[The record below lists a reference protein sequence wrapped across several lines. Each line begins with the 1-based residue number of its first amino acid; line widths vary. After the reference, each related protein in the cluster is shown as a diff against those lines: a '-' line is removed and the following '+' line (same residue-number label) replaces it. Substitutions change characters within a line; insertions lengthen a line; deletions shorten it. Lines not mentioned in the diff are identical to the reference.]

1 MSPSVVEPDA
11 RVSQPEASSGNIVPF
26 RRKSPDE
33 ESSAP
38 SSVDLVSTH
47 ESEVQGVAQAQESV
61 AALEAPSPERGLAQS
76 QAVNGHAKPS
86 RDDASGRAAPLNGH
100 HVTTPA
106 RSDESS
112 SAREASVDGT
122 DWATA
127 RRSWRR
133 VVDHLRPNANIV
145 AAWLVQARLKRLE
158 PGIIEL
164 DFEPEMSTFTDGE
177 RHQSIVAEAAHEA
190 LAELWDGSWSV
201 HFNVMEISTPETA
214 HNKSLA
220 SEDAD
225 VIAARKDRARE
236 LIAAHDLVTQ
246 AQAIFNPD
254 KMQIILDDDE
264 FYSRDLFH

>member
-1 MSPSVVEPDA
+1 MSPPD
-11 RVSQPEASSGNIVPF
+11 VDMSQREASSGNIVPF

-38 SSVDLVSTH
+38 SAADPTSTA
-47 ESEVQGVAQAQESV
+47 EPYVNGVAQAQETV
-61 AALEAPSPERGLAQS
+61 AALEAPGSERGLVQAQE
-76 QAVNGHAKPS
+76 VNGHAMPS
-86 RDDASGRAAPLNGH
+86 RDDTSGSATSLNGH
-100 HVTTPA
+100 HVTAQP
-106 RSDESS
+106 RNGESS
-112 SAREASVDGT
+112 SSRETRVVGT

-236 LIAAHDLVTQ
+236 LIAAHKLVTQ

-254 KMQIILDDDE
+254 RMQIILDDDE